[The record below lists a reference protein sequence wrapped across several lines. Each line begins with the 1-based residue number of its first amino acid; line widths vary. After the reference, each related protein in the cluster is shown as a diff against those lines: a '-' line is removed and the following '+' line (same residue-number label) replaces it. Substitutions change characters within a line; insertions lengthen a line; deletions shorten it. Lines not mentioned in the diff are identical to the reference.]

1 MENRRSCPDARV
13 VTILTN
19 IHSIVNYEIMADTQT
34 SHGKAGRL
42 ASLFTCLKSDSLLIT
57 PAWECPNLKS
67 SASID
72 SAREDNHERR
82 IWRGNCPA
90 GEPIQNTCWN
100 KDWPADDLN
109 LAKNILAR
117 VRKIPGAIA
126 RLMAGPPRS
135 ERERFNY
142 EVTAARARAIEGIS
156 SGWIRFR

>member
-1 MENRRSCPDARV
+1 MNAGFGAAIARPV
-13 VTILTN
+13 SQSRIL
-19 IHSIVNYEIMADTQT
+19 
-34 SHGKAGRL
+34 AG
-42 ASLFTCLKSDSLLIT
+42 I
-57 PAWECPNLKS
+57 
-67 SASID
+67 
-72 SAREDNHERR
+72 R
-82 IWRGNCPA
+82 IG
-90 GEPIQNTCWN
+90 
-100 KDWPADDLN
+100 PADDLN